1 MSLVS
6 IDNSGRI
13 VIPKPMREA
22 MGLNP
27 DTPLELVVDGDGLR
41 LTPIRRNR
49 RAIEVVDGLPILG
62 QVESAEVT
70 DADIQ
75 QLRDELER

>member
-1 MSLVS
+1 
-6 IDNSGRI
+6 
-13 VIPKPMREA
+13 
-22 MGLNP
+22 MGLDP

-49 RAIEVVDGLPILG
+49 RSIEVVDGLPILG
-62 QVESAEVT
+62 QIESAEVT

>member
-13 VIPKPMREA
+13 VIPKPIREA